1 MAEIDTD
8 YLAIRIL
15 VGIVVGALAAWRGLR
30 KNSLDTSGAIA
41 AFLVGAIS
49 MGCGY
54 RFGILLLGFY
64 FSGSKL
70 TTFQEARKA
79 TLDANVKEGGQRS
92 ARQVLACSFL
102 ACIVCVV
109 YAVFF
114 GADAPLDASAEPV
127 ATFLWGCFI
136 GHYACCA
143 ADTWAS
149 ELGVLSPTPP
159 VLITNWCTRVPPGT
173 NGGISLVGTLASAAG
188 GAFIGLLFY
197 VYGVCFL
204 PVATVPQWP
213 VIVFGLVAGLI
224 GSLVDSLLGATV
236 QATWFDETTKKI
248 IPVPVAPKPFEHRH
262 VCGFDLLTNE
272 QVNLVSVA
280 VTTVISG
287 YLVQL
292 FV

>member
-1 MAEIDTD
+1 MARDRHSI
-8 YLAIRIL
+8 
-15 VGIVVGALAAWRGLR
+15 ALNVLFGV
-30 KNSLDTSGAIA
+30 ICH
-41 AFLVGAIS
+41 
-49 MGCGY
+49 CGY
-54 RFGILLLGFY
+54 RFGILLVGY
-64 FSGSKL
+64 YISGAVLSA
-70 TTFQEARKA
+70 FQETRKA
-79 TLDANVKEGGQRS
+79 SLDVNINGGRCS
-92 ARQVLACSFL
+92 ARQVLTRTFL
-102 ACIVCVV
+102 ACIVCVA

-114 GADAPLDASAEPV
+114 KADAPLDASAEPV

-236 QATWFDETTKKI
+236 QATWYSEPAKSV
-248 IPVPVAPKPFEHRH
+248 IPVPAVPKSCVHRH
-262 VCGFDLLTNE
+262 VCGHDLLTNE
-272 QVNLVSVA
+272 QVNLVSVTF
-280 VTTVISG
+280 TTVVCG
-287 YLVQL
+287 YLIQV
-292 FV
+292 FF